1 MSPEEVAD
9 DRRDLGPGD
18 RTLLIIEDDARF
30 ARILLDMAHRTGFKG
45 LVASRGDAGLDLARR
60 HGPDAIMLDIQMPGM
75 EGWAVLD
82 RLKHSPETRHIPVHV
97 ISVRDDLERGLRLGA
112 LACLQKPISGQDL
125 EAAFANIRAFLERDV
140 RTLLVVED
148 DPAEREGILKLIG
161 DGDVRSTA
169 VGTAREALDA
179 LQAGRF
185 DCMVLDLRLP
195 DMGGLEL
202 IETIRKR
209 PSLRELP
216 IVVYAAEDLVR
227 DQAPRL
233 EELAESVIIKGEKS
247 PERLLDET
255 ALFLHRVEANLPESK
270 RRILRQVRG
279 SDPILAGRKVL
290 IVDDDARNLFALTS
304 LLERQQMQVL
314 IAENGQEALAVLDQD
329 PGVDLVLMDIMM
341 PEMDGYEAMRAIRRM
356 EQFRATPIIA
366 LTAKAMKG
374 DRENCIEAGA
384 SDYIAKPVDS
394 DQLLSLL
401 RVWLYR

>member
-1 MSPEEVAD
+1 M
-9 DRRDLGPGD
+9 
-18 RTLLIIEDDARF
+18 IIEDDARF
-30 ARILLDMAHRTGFKG
+30 ARILLDMAHRTSFKG

-60 HGPDAIMLDIQMPGM
+60 HVPDAIMLDIQMPGM

-97 ISVRDDLERGLRLGA
+97 ISVRDDLERGLRRGA

-209 PSLRELP
+209 PGLRELP

-290 IVDDDARNLFALTS
+290 IVDDDARNLFALTG
-304 LLERQQMQVL
+304 LLERQKMQVL
-314 IAENGQEALAVLDQD
+314 VAENGQEAIAVLDQD
-329 PGVDLVLMDIMM
+329 PGVELVLMDIMM

-356 EQFRATPIIA
+356 EQFRALPIIA

-384 SDYIAKPVDS
+384 SDYIAKPVDTE
-394 DQLLSLL
+394 QLLSLL